1 MKRLAALSAVAL
13 LCLSAARADDGAD
26 TTALDDPVALKA
38 LAARLD
44 DEAKDI
50 RSAAEVEHAKAQKTC
65 WKQFMVSRCLDE
77 AGQTLRD
84 EKLKAARLEGR
95 ARAIQRE
102 LKRREVAEK
111 EARRAEKDAAKAGK
125 Q

>member
-1 MKRLAALSAVAL
+1 MKRLAALSAIAILCVAT
-13 LCLSAARADDGAD
+13 ARADEAA
-26 TTALDDPVALKA
+26 TTTSVDDPIAMKA

-44 DEAKDI
+44 DEARDI
-50 RSAAEVEHAKAQKTC
+50 RSAAEIEHAKAQKTC
-65 WKQFMVSRCLDE
+65 WKQFMVSRCLDQ

-84 EKLKAARLEGR
+84 EKLKAANLESR

-102 LKRREVAEK
+102 LKRREI
-111 EARRAEKDAAKAGK
+111 AEKDARRAGK

>member
-1 MKRLAALSAVAL
+1 MKRLAAFSAAAILCVA
-13 LCLSAARADDGAD
+13 AARADEAAS
-26 TTALDDPVALKA
+26 TVSADDPIALKA
-38 LAARLD
+38 LAARLQ
-44 DEAKDI
+44 DEARDI

-65 WKQFMVSRCLDE
+65 WKQFMVSRCLDG

-84 EKLKAARLEGR
+84 EKLKAANLESR

-102 LKRREVAEK
+102 LKRRELADK
-111 EARRAEKDAAKAGK
+111 EAKRAEKDSARSGK

>member
-1 MKRLAALSAVAL
+1 MKRLAAFSAVAL
-13 LCLSAARADDGAD
+13 LCVATARADEAA
-26 TTALDDPVALKA
+26 TTASIDDPVAMKA
-38 LAARLD
+38 LAARLN
-44 DEAKDI
+44 DEARDI

-65 WKQFMVSRCLDE
+65 WKQFMVSRCLDQ

-84 EKLKAARLEGR
+84 EKLKAANLESR

-111 EARRAEKDAAKAGK
+111 DARRAGK